1 MHENGIK
8 ISALSFAIACA
19 LAFVAEAARAQ
30 GPASSN
36 DPFAAF
42 SDSLTVVPAAS
53 TLNNRGQ
60 FYVPVFSSIR
70 MGGGRTRL
78 DLAVTLSIHN
88 ASETEVL
95 VLERVDYFNSAGT
108 LVQSY
113 LARPIAVR
121 PYGTVEVFIAADD
134 VHTLFIGW
142 YDYMLAVGALPIEAQ
157 VFQIWYFALYPEKLN
172 PKSIQRYISG
182 SFQCFRASLGP
193 TRSGRCAR
201 SSSRSDEMPTS

>member
-95 VLERVDYFNSAGT
+95 VLERVDYFNTAGT

-121 PYGTVEVFIAADD
+121 QYGTVEVFIAADD
-134 VHTLFIGW
+134 VRGGTGANFLVGW
-142 YDYMLAVGALPIEAQ
+142 AASRPIAEPVIEA
-157 VFQIWYFALYPEKLN
+157 VMIGNVGTSGYSFA
-172 PKSIQRYISG
+172 IQGQAIRII
-182 SFQCFRASLGP
+182 P
-193 TRSGRCAR
+193 H
-201 SSSRSDEMPTS
+201 

>member
-19 LAFVAEAARAQ
+19 LAFVEDAAHAQ

-42 SDSLTVVPAAS
+42 ADSLTALPAAS

-88 ASETEVL
+88 ASETEIL
-95 VLERVDYFNSAGT
+95 VLERFQYRRGPHTV
-108 LVQSY
+108 LP
-113 LARPIAVR
+113 RPSDSRAAV
-121 PYGTVEVFIAADD
+121 
-134 VHTLFIGW
+134 W
-142 YDYMLAVGALPIEAQ
+142 
-157 VFQIWYFALYPEKLN
+157 N
-172 PKSIQRYISG
+172 
-182 SFQCFRASLGP
+182 
-193 TRSGRCAR
+193 
-201 SSSRSDEMPTS
+201 SRSVYCCR